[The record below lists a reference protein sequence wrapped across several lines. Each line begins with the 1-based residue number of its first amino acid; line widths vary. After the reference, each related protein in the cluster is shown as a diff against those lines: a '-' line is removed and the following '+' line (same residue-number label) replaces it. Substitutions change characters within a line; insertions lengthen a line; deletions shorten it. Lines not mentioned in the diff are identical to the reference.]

1 MTEQEQVNMR
11 EASSQDSQLAERACQ
26 GDKVVIVNGG
36 APYVDLL
43 PHVDTARLREPGRL
57 KKKAGL

>member
-11 EASSQDSQLAERACQ
+11 KANSQLAERACQ

-36 APYVDLL
+36 TPYVDLS
-43 PHVDTARLREPGRL
+43 PHVDTTHLREPGRL
-57 KKKAGL
+57 KKKVGL